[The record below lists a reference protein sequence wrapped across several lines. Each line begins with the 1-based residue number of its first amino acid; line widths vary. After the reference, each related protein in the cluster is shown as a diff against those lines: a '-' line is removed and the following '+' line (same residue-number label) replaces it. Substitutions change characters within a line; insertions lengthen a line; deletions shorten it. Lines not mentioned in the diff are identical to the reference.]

1 MTPSTSGTSLPRGEI
16 IQQMDG
22 VYELF
27 PVSPE
32 QDVLLGVIKDCLAEW
47 EHIRIGPLIPGAIWE
62 IKPPCPPRIGFLD
75 GYVTLDFQNWH
86 CHLCIGESRSAPPDV
101 AKHRRTG
108 RAELYR
114 RLNPD
119 SQPTSWGF
127 RMFNGA
133 GEQQVTILLPNPH
146 LDEDQNYVDEPD
158 WNRLYLWDRLAQKYL
173 GRGQDPLDRSAPKFF
188 HG

>member
-1 MTPSTSGTSLPRGEI
+1 MIASTSLPRGEI

-22 VYELF
+22 TYELF
-27 PVSPE
+27 PVPPE
-32 QDVLLGVIKDCLAEW
+32 QETLLAIIKDCLKEW

-62 IKPPCPPRIGFLD
+62 IKPPGPPRFGFQD
-75 GYVTLDFQNWH
+75 GYVTLDFGDWH
-86 CHLCIGESRSAPPDV
+86 CHLCIGETKSAPPEV

-119 SQPTSWGF
+119 LQPTSWGF
-127 RMFNGA
+127 RMFNGG

-146 LDEDQNYVDEPD
+146 LDDDQNYVDKPD
-158 WNRLYLWDRLAQKYL
+158 WRRLSLWDSLTHKYP
-173 GRGQDPLDRSAPKFF
+173 GRGQDPLDRMAPKFF